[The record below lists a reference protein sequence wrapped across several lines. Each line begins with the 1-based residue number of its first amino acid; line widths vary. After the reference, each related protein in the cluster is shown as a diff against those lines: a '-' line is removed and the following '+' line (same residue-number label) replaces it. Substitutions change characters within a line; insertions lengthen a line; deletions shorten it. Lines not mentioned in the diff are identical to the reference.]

1 MQCVNPFLIT
11 KHIDLE
17 KHPEGYIS
25 VPCGKCLQCKMSRSR
40 EWASRIMHEVP
51 YWTNPLFV
59 TLTYDDKNLPHNS
72 SLKKR
77 DLQLFFKRFR
87 KSLKTKIKYYACGE
101 YGEKALRPHYHLI
114 LFTDEKE
121 LPLSSSWGK
130 GLYHVG
136 QVTYES
142 ARYVAQYI
150 NKKYYG
156 DLAETTY
163 TNKKLE
169 SPFQVQSQ
177 GIGLRYALDNTLQL
191 VNQLYITNRGI
202 KTQLPRYYVNKL
214 KINKEPLIEM
224 VQQKQAETQLN
235 YIKKGLTD
243 YISIRNAIKKAR
255 EQNEMSLSAKIG
267 LFNAKNRKL

>member
-25 VPCGKCLQCKMSRSR
+25 VPCGKCLQCKMSRTR
-40 EWASRIMHEVP
+40 EWASRIMHELP
-51 YWTNPLFV
+51 YWQNSVFL
-59 TLTYDDKNLPHNS
+59 TLTYSDENLPDNG

-77 DLQLFFKRFR
+77 DLQLFFKRLR
-87 KSLKTKIKYYACGE
+87 KTIKTKIKYYACGE
-101 YGEKALRPHYHLI
+101 YGEKALRPHYHAI
-114 LFTDEKE
+114 IFTDDKINT
-121 LPLSSSWGK
+121 LPSWGL
-130 GLYHVG
+130 GHVHHG
-136 QVTYES
+136 TVTLDS
-142 ARYVAQYI
+142 ARYVAQYV

-156 DLAETTY
+156 NLADTTY

-191 VNQLYITNRGI
+191 VTQLYITNKGV

-214 KINKEPLIEM
+214 KIDKTPLIEM

-255 EQNEMSLSAKIG
+255 EQNEMTLDAKNR